1 MQECIR
7 GKQIRL
13 QEPNMKKDF
22 GMKKFPRK
30 EMISLSIQFATL
42 FLTASAVFAAEPQ
55 TLYLFT
61 GPPDAFLPNAGLARD
76 ANGDFYGTTFY
87 GGAFNMGAVYK
98 ITPKG
103 KETLLHSFAG
113 GSDGAYPAAALIA
126 GQGGTLYGTTEYG
139 GTGACTDSQGVGCGT
154 VFQITEA
161 GVEAVVY
168 SFQGGNDG
176 WVPNA
181 GVIQVSNGD
190 LYGTTNSGGPYNSG
204 ILFHLTLSGAE
215 SVLYTFNS
223 NIGGF
228 APGGLVE
235 GNDGNFYATLG
246 GGDGSV
252 FKITPTG
259 TFTSLYVFG
268 TNPNDAAF
276 PIGTLT
282 KAADGVFLGAVFSIT
297 PAGVETL
304 VYSFTGG
311 ADGSMPRSTPL
322 LTAGIIYGATPL
334 GGSNGF
340 GTIFALTKKGVET
353 TLYTFTEC
361 ENAGGIQGVGLGL
374 AQGNDDYAYGVNVG
388 ACSNGDPYGSVYRIK
403 E

>member
-1 MQECIR
+1 
-7 GKQIRL
+7 
-13 QEPNMKKDF
+13 MKKDF
-22 GMKKFPRK
+22 GMKKLPRNQL
-30 EMISLSIQFATL
+30 ISISIKLAAL
-42 FLTASAVFAAEPQ
+42 LLTASTALAAVPQ

-61 GPPDAFLPNAGLARD
+61 GPPDAFLPNAGMVRD
-76 ANGDFYGTTFY
+76 ADGNFYGTTFY

-103 KETLLHSFAG
+103 KETVLHSFAG
-113 GSDGAYPAAALIA
+113 GNDGAYPAAALIA
-126 GQGGTLYGTTEYG
+126 GQGGKLYGTTEYG
-139 GTGACTDSQGVGCGT
+139 GTGTCTDSQGVGCGT
-154 VFQITEA
+154 VFEITEA
-161 GVEAVVY
+161 GVEAVLY

-204 ILFHLTLSGAE
+204 IVFHLTLSGVE

-246 GGDGSV
+246 GSYGSV

-259 TFTSLYVFG
+259 VFTTLYVFG
-268 TNPNDAAF
+268 TNPNDVAF

-282 KAADGVFLGAVFSIT
+282 KATSGIFYGTAPYGGVYGFGAVFAIT
-297 PAGVETL
+297 PAGAESL

-311 ADGSMPRSTPL
+311 ADGSRPDSTPL
-322 LTAGIIYGATPL
+322 ITEGIIYGTTPL
-334 GGSNGF
+334 GGSDGF
-340 GTIFALTKKGVET
+340 GTIFALTKQGVFT
-353 TLYTFTEC
+353 TLYTFAQC
-361 ENAGGIQGVGLGL
+361 ENANGIQGVGLGL
-374 AQGNDDYAYGVNVG
+374 AQGNDGYAYGVNVG
-388 ACSNGDPYGSVYRIK
+388 ACSSGDSYGSVYRIK

>member
-1 MQECIR
+1 M
-7 GKQIRL
+7 KQ
-13 QEPNMKKDF
+13 F
-22 GMKKFPRK
+22 SRK
-30 EMISLSIQFATL
+30 QMISVSTKLAAL
-42 FLTASAVFAAEPQ
+42 FLTAGTALAAEPQ

-61 GPPDAFLPNAGLARD
+61 GPPDAFLPNAGLVRD
-76 ANGDFYGTTFY
+76 ADGNFYGTTFY
-87 GGAFNMGAVYK
+87 GGAFNMGVVYK

-103 KETLLHSFAG
+103 KETVLHSFAG

-139 GTGACTDSQGVGCGT
+139 GTGPCTDSQGVGCGT

-204 ILFHLTLSGAE
+204 IVFRLTLGGVE

-259 TFTSLYVFG
+259 VFTSLYVFG

-282 KAADGVFLGAVFSIT
+282 KAADGVFFGTAPYGGLYGFGAVFSIT
-297 PAGVETL
+297 PAGVESL

-311 ADGSMPRSTPL
+311 ADGSRPDSTPL
-322 LTAGIIYGATPL
+322 LTAGIIYGTTPL
-334 GGSNGF
+334 GGSDGF
-340 GTIFALTKKGVET
+340 GTIFELTKKGVET
-353 TLYTFTEC
+353 ILYAFTEC
-361 ENAGGIQGVGLGL
+361 ENANGIQGVGLGL

-388 ACSNGDPYGSVYRIK
+388 ACSSGDPYGSVYRIK

>member
-1 MQECIR
+1 MKR
-7 GKQIRL
+7 FSFKQ
-13 QEPNMKKDF
+13 
-22 GMKKFPRK
+22 
-30 EMISLSIQFATL
+30 MITGSMRIATL
-42 FLTASAVFAAEPQ
+42 MLIANAALAAVPQ

-61 GPPDAFLPNAGLARD
+61 GPPDAFLPNAGMVRD
-76 ANGDFYGTTFY
+76 ADGNFYGSTFY

-103 KETLLHSFAG
+103 KETVLHSFSG
-113 GSDGAYPAAALIA
+113 GTDGAYPSAALIA

-139 GTGACTDSQGVGCGT
+139 GTGGCTDSQGVGCGT
-154 VFQITEA
+154 IFQITEA
-161 GVEAVVY
+161 GVESVLY

-181 GVIQVSNGD
+181 GVVQTSSGD
-190 LYGTTNSGGPYNSG
+190 IYGTTNSGGAYNSG
-204 ILFHLTLSGAE
+204 IVFHLTLGGVE
-215 SVLYTFNS
+215 NVLYTFNS

-246 GGDGSV
+246 GGNGSV

-259 TFTSLYVFG
+259 IFTSLYVFG

-282 KAADGVFLGAVFSIT
+282 KAADGVFFGTAPYGGLYGFGAVFSIT
-297 PAGVETL
+297 PAGVESL

-311 ADGSMPRSTPL
+311 ADGSRPDSTPL
-322 LTAGIIYGATPL
+322 LTAGIIYGTTPL
-334 GGSNGF
+334 GGTDGF
-340 GTIFALTKKGVET
+340 GTIFEMTKKGVET

-361 ENAGGIQGVGLGL
+361 ENANGIQGVGLGL
-374 AQGNDDYAYGVNVG
+374 AQGDDGYAYGVNVG

-403 E
+403 Q